1 MINEPLSRVLDNW
14 LTDDD
19 VPDPAVLPEI
29 PGWSVLI
36 RPVRIKRKTKG
47 GIIVPDTSMDM
58 LQYLMTVARVL
69 VVGDMAYKHEDISKP
84 WCAVGDYVSYPKTGP
99 IRFTYRGVKLAL
111 IRDTDVIF
119 KVSEPGDLDPHY
131 QI

>member
-1 MINEPLSRVLDNW
+1 MMNEPLSRVLQNW
-14 LTDDD
+14 MTETD
-19 VPDPAVLPEI
+19 VPDPSPLPEI

-36 RPVRIKRKTKG
+36 RPVSVKRKTKG
-47 GIIVPDTSMDM
+47 GIIVPDSSMDA

-69 VVGDMAYKHEDISKP
+69 VIGDMAYKHEDIKAP
-84 WCAVGDYVSYPKTGP
+84 WCKVGDFISYPKTGP
-99 IRFTYRGVKLAL
+99 IRFTYKGVKLAL

-119 KVSEPGDLDPHY
+119 KLNDPADLDPHY